1 MMTAQKRVFKI
12 DEVIFSHHKKSFANK
27 VSSKLNDYV
36 KSYSCPNFNIKTAP
50 NDDVISG

>member
-1 MMTAQKRVFKI
+1 MMTAQKKVFKI
-12 DEVIFSHHKKSFANK
+12 DDVIFSYHTKSFTNK

-36 KSYSCPNFNIKTAP
+36 KSYSCPNFNIKTVP